1 MAQTSSSLP
10 YQTTGYL
17 LNRLAFSLARQ
28 SDQILLERLGIG
40 MSQYIIMHILQ
51 QQPSIQQRVIAT
63 QLGQTEASI
72 SRQMKILANQSLLEV
87 RTNPANRREH
97 VIILTL
103 KGERIIDEAHTIL
116 NTFHKSVFEHIG
128 EKNYKNFA
136 ELVEAYSNTVH
147 NS

>member
-1 MAQTSSSLP
+1 MAQNNTTLP
-10 YQTTGYL
+10 YQSTGYL
-17 LNRLAFSLARQ
+17 LNRLAFSLSRQ

-51 QQPSIQQRVIAT
+51 KQSSVQQRVIAT

-72 SRQMKILANQSLLEV
+72 SRQMKILSNQSLLEV

-103 KGERIIDEAHTIL
+103 KGERIIDEAHQIL
-116 NTFHKSVFEHIG
+116 DTFHKSVFEQIG
-128 EKNYKNFA
+128 DKNYKNFA
-136 ELVEAYSNTVH
+136 ELIEAYSNSVH

>member
-1 MAQTSSSLP
+1 MIQNSTTLP
-10 YQTTGYL
+10 YQSTGYL
-17 LNRLAFSLARQ
+17 LNRLAFSLSRQ

-87 RTNPANRREH
+87 RTNPHNKREH

-103 KGERIIDEAHTIL
+103 KGERIIDEAHKIL
-116 NTFHKSVFEHIG
+116 DTFHQSIFEAFGDKSF
-128 EKNYKNFA
+128 KNFT
-136 ELVEAYSNTVH
+136 ELIGAYSGVVNK
-147 NS
+147 

>member
-1 MAQTSSSLP
+1 MVQNNTSLP
-10 YQTTGYL
+10 YQSAGYL
-17 LNRLAFSLARQ
+17 LNRLAFSLSRQ

-87 RTNPANRREH
+87 RTNPQNRREH

-103 KGERIIDEAHTIL
+103 KGERIIDEAHKIL
-116 NTFHKSVFEHIG
+116 NTFHQSIFDSYGDKSF
-128 EKNYKNFA
+128 KNFS
-136 ELVEAYSNTVH
+136 ELLQAYSNVVKQ
-147 NS
+147 

>member
-1 MAQTSSSLP
+1 MANNNSSLP
-10 YQTTGYL
+10 YQSTGYL
-17 LNRLAFSLARQ
+17 LNRLAFSLSRQ

-51 QQPSIQQRVIAT
+51 KQSSIQQRVIAT

-87 RTNPANRREH
+87 RTNPQNRREH

-103 KGERIIDEAHTIL
+103 KGERIIDEAHQIL
-116 NTFHKSVFEHIG
+116 NTFHESIFEALG
-128 EKNYKNFA
+128 DKNFKNFN
-136 ELVEAYSNTVH
+136 ELIIGYSGVVKQ
-147 NS
+147 

>member
-1 MAQTSSSLP
+1 MAQSNNSLP
-10 YQTTGYL
+10 YQSTGYL

-103 KGERIIDEAHTIL
+103 KGERIIDEAHQIL
-116 NTFHKSVFEHIG
+116 DTFHKSVFEQIG
-128 EKNYKNFA
+128 DKNYKNFA
-136 ELVEAYSNTVH
+136 ELIEAYSNAVH